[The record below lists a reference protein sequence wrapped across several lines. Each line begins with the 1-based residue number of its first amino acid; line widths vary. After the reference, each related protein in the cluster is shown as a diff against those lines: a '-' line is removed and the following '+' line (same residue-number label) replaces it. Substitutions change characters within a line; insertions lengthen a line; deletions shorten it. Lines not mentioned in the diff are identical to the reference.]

1 MIFKSFILGNLV
13 SLCMKIINSVVVVGL
28 YYGFLTTFSMGP
40 SYLFLLRARVI
51 EEGTEKKVSAT
62 TGFFTGQL
70 MMLISIYYAP
80 LHLALGR
87 PHTITVLALPYLLFH
102 FFWNNHKY
110 FFDSE
115 STTRNSLRNFSIQCV
130 FLNNLI
136 FQLFNHF
143 ILPSAMLFRLVNI
156 YMFRCNNKM
165 LFVTSSFAG
174 WLIGHVF
181 FMKWIGLLLVW
192 IQQKNSIR
200 SNVLIRPNKYLVSEF
215 RNYIAQIF
223 TIFLFSTC
231 IYSLGRIPSPI
242 LTKKLKETPTSETEE
257 REESEEETDI
267 EIETTS
273 ETKGT
278 KQEQEGSTEKDHSFS
293 LFSEEKRDPDK
304 IDETEE
310 IRVNGKEK
318 IKNELYFHF
327 KETSYKKRPFYETFY
342 LDGNEE
348 KENSKLEILIDKKDK
363 DLFWFEKPFVT
374 ILFDYKRWN
383 RPLRYIKNDQF
394 QNAVRKE
401 MSQYFFYTCR
411 SDGKERISFT
421 YPPSLSTFLEM
432 IERKV
437 SLFTTEKAFSGELY
451 NHWNYKNEQKKKN
464 LSNEFRNRVKALD
477 KKTLSPNTL
486 EKKIRL
492 CNDETK
498 KEYLSKIY
506 DPFLSGPY
514 RGRIN
519 FFFSTSSITETSIN
533 NYIDIIWINKIHLFL
548 LIPSYRNFEP
558 QTTTFNLTTFNQ
570 KSLSTEICYFLNLIN
585 ELVRKSTL
593 SFNFRGPS
601 LFPDHKDEKI
611 DLKDQIKFFKILFDA
626 ILADPNNKTIRKKIT
641 GLKEISK
648 QVPQW
653 SYKLIDDLEQ
663 QEGENEESVTED
675 HEIRS
680 RKAKRVVIFT
690 DNQQNIETYNNTKD
704 TANSDQI
711 DEVALIRYSQQ
722 SDFRRDIIKG
732 SVRAQRRKTVI
743 WEFFQANAH
752 SLLFLD
758 RIAKS
763 PLLSFDISEPMKNFF
778 INWVYKNTEF
788 AISDYTYPEK
798 KTKESEKKEKDKREK
813 DKREEKVRIEIAEA
827 WDSILFAQVIRS
839 CVLVTQSNIRKY
851 ILLPLLIIAKNI
863 IRMLLFQFPEWSED
877 FKDWNREMHVK
888 CTYNGV
894 QLSETE
900 FPKNWLTDGIQIK
913 ILFPFRLK
921 PWHRSKQKFSHKNPI
936 KKKEQKNDFCF
947 LTVWGMEA
955 ELPFGSPRKR
965 LSLFEPVFKKLEKKF
980 RKLKKKSFLVITI
993 LKERTN
999 LEINLSKKRNNWV
1012 IKNILFL
1019 KEITNKLCKSKK
1031 KASLLFGFK
1040 EVYELNETKK
1050 EKDLIRNNVTIQ
1062 TISTPIRSMNWTNYS
1077 LTEKKM
1083 KDLMIRRNT
1092 IINQIEKITK
1102 ERQKR
1107 FITSEINISSNKIT
1121 YNATKLKSSKTISQI
1136 LKRRNVRL
1144 IRKSHFFI
1152 KIWIEKIY
1160 INFLLGI
1167 INIPRINAQV
1177 FLESKRK
1184 ICNKYICNNEESN
1197 KRIGKTN
1204 PNQIHFISII
1214 KKSLNNSNLFNKN
1227 SQIFCDVS
1235 SLSQAYVFYKLSQ
1248 IRVINLYKLRSV
1260 LQYHGASL
1268 FLKNEI
1274 KDYFG
1279 DQGLFHY
1286 ELKDKKVRNS
1296 GTNQWKNWLKGH
1308 YQYKYDL
1315 SQIRWSILM
1324 PQKWQNRINQ
1334 HRTIQKQ
1341 DLNKL
1346 NLYKKDLL
1354 IHYEKTNFLK
1364 ADPLTRQKK
1373 NLKKNYRYN
1382 LLSSKYIFCEGK
1394 KESYIYEEEA
1404 LLKKKKKHAVSYN
1417 YNTAK
1422 NPFFDIDMLEGLSIN
1437 NYLTEDDII
1446 DMEKNL
1452 DRKFFDWRILHFCLR
1467 KKVGIQSWI
1476 DNGTKQ
1482 KKNTK
1487 TRTNKNKYQIIDKMD
1502 KKGLFFLTLQQDQEI
1517 NSSNS
1522 KKKLFDWMGMNEEI
1536 LNRPISNFELW
1547 FFPKFVILYNVYKIK
1562 PWVIPTQLLLLNL
1575 NRNENVS
1582 ENKKVNG
1589 KKNSDLF
1596 LSNEKKPIELEN
1608 QNYEEK
1614 EFEDQVDLGS
1624 VLANQERGVEEDY
1637 AKLGLGMKK
1646 RRKKKKYKSNT
1657 EAELDFFLKRYLR
1670 FQLRWDDSLNQK
1682 IINNIKVYCL
1692 LLRLTNSREIII
1704 SSIQRGEMSLD
1715 ILMIQKGFTLIELMK
1730 RGILIIEP
1738 VRLSVKND
1746 GQFIMYQSIGIFLV
1760 HKSKQQINQRYREN
1774 GYFDKTKFSESIESH
1789 QRIIGH
1795 RNKNDYDLL
1804 VPENILSPKRRKEL
1818 RILISFN
1825 SKNRNDSHINTEIS
1839 IGNNI
1844 KNCDHFLNKNKK
1856 DFNIKKL
1863 IKLKFFLWPNYR
1875 LEDLACMNRYW
1886 FDTNNASRFSMV
1898 RIHIYPR
1905 LKIW

>member
-1 MIFKSFILGNLV
+1 MIFKSFILDNLV

-62 TGFFTGQL
+62 TGFITGQL
-70 MMLISIYYAP
+70 ITFISIYYAP

-102 FFWNNHKY
+102 FFFFWNNHKY
-110 FFDSE
+110 FE

-136 FQLFNHF
+136 FQLLNHF

-165 LFVTSSFAG
+165 LFVTSSFVG
-174 WLIGHVF
+174 WLIGHFF

-192 IQQKNSIR
+192 IQHNKSIR
-200 SNVLIRPNKYLVSEF
+200 SNKYLVSEL
-215 RNYIAQIF
+215 RNSIARIF

-242 LTKKLKETPTSETEE
+242 LTKKLKETSTSKK
-257 REESEEETDI
+257 EESEEETDI
-267 EIETTS
+267 EIESTS
-273 ETKGT
+273 EMKGT
-278 KQEQEGSTEKDHSFS
+278 KQEQEGSNEEDHSFS
-293 LFSEEKRDPDK
+293 LFSEEKGDLDK
-304 IDETEE
+304 IYEIEE
-310 IRVNGKEK
+310 IRVNEKDK
-318 IKNELYFHF
+318 IKNKLDSHFNF
-327 KETSYKKRPFYETFY
+327 KETSYKKRPVYETFY
-342 LDGNEE
+342 LDGNQE

-363 DLFWFEKPFVT
+363 DFFWFERPFVT

-383 RPLRYIKNDQF
+383 RPLRYIKNDRF
-394 QNAVRKE
+394 ENAVRKE
-401 MSQYFFYTCR
+401 MSQYYIYICR

-432 IERKV
+432 IERKI
-437 SLFTTEKAFSGELY
+437 SLFTPEKPFSGELY
-451 NHWNYKNEQKKKN
+451 NRWNYNNEQKKKN
-464 LSNEFRNRVKALD
+464 LSNEFRNRVKTLD
-477 KKTLSPNTL
+477 KKSFSPNTL

-492 CNDETK
+492 CNDQIK

-514 RGRIN
+514 RGRIQN
-519 FFFSTSSITETSIN
+519 FFSPSSITETSIN
-533 NYIDIIWINKIHLFL
+533 NFIDIIWINKIHLFL
-548 LIPSYRNFEP
+548 LIPSNRNFEP
-558 QTTTFNLTTFNQ
+558 QITTFNQ
-570 KSLSTEICYFLNLIN
+570 KSLSTEIWYFLNLIN

-593 SFNFRGPS
+593 SFNFKGSS
-601 LFPDHKDEKI
+601 LVPDHKDEKM

-626 ILADPNNKTIRKKIT
+626 ILADLNNKTIINNFT
-641 GLKEISK
+641 GIKEISK

-663 QEGENEESVTED
+663 QETAKEENPAKD

-680 RKAKRVVIFT
+680 RRAKRVVIFT
-690 DNQQNIETYNNTKD
+690 DTEQNSDISNNPKDKD
-704 TANSDQI
+704 TANFDQKN
-711 DEVALIRYSQQ
+711 EVAMIRYSQQ
-722 SDFRRDIIKG
+722 PDFRRDIIKG

-743 WEFFQANAH
+743 WQFFQANVH
-752 SLLFLD
+752 SPLFLD

-763 PLLSFDISEPMKNFF
+763 PLFSFDIFEPIKFFF
-778 INWVYKNTEF
+778 INWVYKNTEC

-798 KTKESEKKEKDKREK
+798 KTKESEKKEEE
-813 DKREEKVRIEIAEA
+813 KREEKVRIEIAEA
-827 WDSILFAQVIRS
+827 WDSIIFAQVIRG
-839 CVLVTQSNIRKY
+839 CLLVTQSNIRKY

-888 CTYNGV
+888 CTYNAV
-894 QLSETE
+894 PLSETE
-900 FPKNWLTDGIQIK
+900 FPEKWLTDGIQIK

-921 PWHRSKQKFSHKNPI
+921 PWHRSKQKFSHKDPI
-936 KKKEQKNDFCF
+936 KKKEKKNDFCF
-947 LTVWGMEA
+947 LTVGGMEA
-955 ELPFGSPRKR
+955 ELPFGFPRRR
-965 LSLFEPVFKKLEKKF
+965 LSLFEPVFKKLDKKI

-993 LKERTN
+993 LKEKTN
-999 LEINLSKKRNNWV
+999 LEI
-1012 IKNILFL
+1012 
-1019 KEITNKLCKSKK
+1019 TNKIFKSKK
-1031 KASLLFGFK
+1031 KSNLFFGFK
-1040 EVYELNETKK
+1040 KVYELNETKK
-1050 EKDLIRNNVTIQ
+1050 EKNLIRNNVTIQ
-1062 TISTPIRSMNWTNYS
+1062 TMPTPIRSMNWTNYS
-1077 LTEKKM
+1077 QTEKNM

-1092 IINQIEKITK
+1092 IINQIQKITK
-1102 ERQKR
+1102 EREKN
-1107 FITSEINISSNKIT
+1107 FLTSEKSISPNKIT
-1121 YNATKLKSSKTISQI
+1121 YNTTKLKSSKRISQI
-1136 LKRRNVRL
+1136 LKRRNARL

-1152 KIWIEKIY
+1152 KIWIEKTY
-1160 INFLLGI
+1160 INFLLSI
-1167 INIPRINAQV
+1167 INIPRINAQF

-1184 ICNKYICNNEESN
+1184 ICNKYICNNEESK

-1204 PNQIHFISII
+1204 PNKIHFISII
-1214 KKSLNNSNLFNKN
+1214 KKSLNINNRNLFNKN
-1227 SQIFCDVS
+1227 SQNFCDVS

-1248 IRVINLYKLRSV
+1248 TRVIHLYKLRSV
-1260 LQYHGASL
+1260 LQYHGAPL

-1274 KDYFG
+1274 KDFFG
-1279 DQGLFHY
+1279 NQGLFHY
-1286 ELKDKKVRNS
+1286 ELKDKSVRNF

-1315 SQIRWSILM
+1315 SQIRWSMLI
-1324 PQKWQNRINQ
+1324 PQKWRNRINQ
-1334 HRTIQKQ
+1334 YRTIQKQ

-1354 IHYEKTNFLK
+1354 IHYEKTYFLK
-1364 ADPLTRQKK
+1364 ADALRAQQK
-1373 NLKKNYRYN
+1373 NNIKKDYRYN
-1382 LLSSKYIFCEGK
+1382 LLSYKSIFCGGK

-1404 LLKKKKKHAVSYN
+1404 PLKKKNKHAVSYN
-1417 YNTAK
+1417 YNMDK
-1422 NPFFDIDMLEGLSIN
+1422 NPLFDMLVGLSIK

-1452 DRKFFDWRILHFCLR
+1452 DRKFFDWRILQFCLR
-1467 KKVGIQSWI
+1467 KKVDIQSWI
-1476 DNGTKQ
+1476 ENGTKQ
-1482 KKNTK
+1482 KKTTK
-1487 TRTNKNKYQIIDKMD
+1487 TRTNKYQIIDNKD
-1502 KKGLFFLTLQQDQEI
+1502 LFFLTLHQV
-1517 NSSNS
+1517 NPSNS

-1536 LNRPISNFELW
+1536 LNRPIYNLELW
-1547 FFPKFVILYNVYKIK
+1547 FFSKFVTLYNAYKIK

-1575 NRNENVS
+1575 NRNENVI

-1608 QNYEEK
+1608 QNYQEK
-1614 EFEDQVDLGS
+1614 KFEDGVDLGS
-1624 VLANQERGVEEDY
+1624 VLANQERGVKEDY

-1646 RRKKKKYKSNT
+1646 RRKKKQYKSNT
-1657 EAELDFFLKRYLR
+1657 EAELDFLLKRFLR
-1670 FQLRWDDSLNQK
+1670 FQLKWDDSLNHK

-1692 LLRLTNSREIII
+1692 LLRLTNLREIFI
-1704 SSIQRGEMSLD
+1704 SSIQKGEMSLD
-1715 ILMIQKGFTLIELMK
+1715 ILMIQKNFTLIELMK
-1730 RGILIIEP
+1730 KGIFIIEP
-1738 VRLSVKND
+1738 LRLSVRND

-1760 HKSKQQINQRYREN
+1760 HKSKQEINQRYREN
-1774 GYFDKTKFSESIESH
+1774 GYFDKTNFSESIESH

-1839 IGNNI
+1839 NGNNI
-1844 KNCDHFLNKNKK
+1844 KNCDHFLNKNKH
-1856 DFNIKKL
+1856 FNRKKL

-1875 LEDLACMNRYW
+1875 LEDLSCMNRYW

>member
-1 MIFKSFILGNLV
+1 MIFKSFILDNLV

-62 TGFFTGQL
+62 TGFITGQL
-70 MMLISIYYAP
+70 ITLISIYYGP
-80 LHLALGR
+80 LHIALGR
-87 PHTITVLALPYLLFH
+87 PHTIAVLALPYFLFH

-110 FFDSE
+110 FE

-156 YMFRCNNKM
+156 YMFRCNNKI
-165 LFVTSSFAG
+165 LFVTSSFVG
-174 WLIGHVF
+174 WLIGHFF

-192 IQQKNSIR
+192 IQHNKSIR
-200 SNVLIRPNKYLVSEF
+200 SNVLIRSNKYLVSEL
-215 RNYIAQIF
+215 RNSLARIF
-223 TIFLFSTC
+223 TLFLFSTC

-242 LTKKLKETPTSETEE
+242 LTKKLKETSTSE
-257 REESEEETDI
+257 RKESEEETDI
-267 EIETTS
+267 EIESTS
-273 ETKGT
+273 ETKGA
-278 KQEQEGSTEKDHSFS
+278 KQEQEESNEEDDSFS
-293 LFSEEKRDPDK
+293 FFSEEKGDPDK
-304 IDETEE
+304 INEMEE
-310 IRVNGKEK
+310 IRVNGQKK
-318 IKNELYFHF
+318 KKNELDSHFNF
-327 KETSYKKRPFYETFY
+327 KETSFKKRPVYETFY
-342 LDGNEE
+342 LDANQE
-348 KENSKLEILIDKKDK
+348 KENSKLEILIDKDF
-363 DLFWFEKPFVT
+363 FWFEKPFVT

-383 RPLRYIKNDQF
+383 RPLRYIKNDRF
-394 QNAVRKE
+394 DNAVRKE

-432 IERKV
+432 IERKM
-437 SLFTTEKAFSGELY
+437 SLFPTEKVFSGEWY
-451 NHWNYKNEQKKKN
+451 NRWNYKNEQKKKN
-464 LSNEFRNRVKALD
+464 LSNEFKNRVKTLD
-477 KKTLSPNTL
+477 KKSFSPNTL

-492 CNDETK
+492 CNDEIK
-498 KEYLSKIY
+498 KEYLSKKY

-514 RGRIN
+514 RGRIQG
-519 FFFSTSSITETSIN
+519 FFSPSSITETSIN
-533 NYIDIIWINKIHLFL
+533 NYIDRIWINKIHLFL
-548 LIPSYRNFEP
+548 LIPSNRNFEP
-558 QTTTFNLTTFNQ
+558 QKTTFNQ
-570 KSLSTEICYFLNLIN
+570 KSLSTEICNFLNLIN

-593 SFNFRGPS
+593 SFNFKGLS
-601 LFPDHKDEKI
+601 LFPDYKDEEM
-611 DLKDQIKFFKILFDA
+611 DLKDQIKFLKILFDG
-626 ILADPNNKTIRKKIT
+626 ILADPNNKTIRNNFTAI
-641 GLKEISK
+641 KEISK
-648 QVPQW
+648 QVPHW

-663 QEGENEESVTED
+663 QEAENEENAAED

-690 DNQQNIETYNNTKD
+690 DNEENSDIYKNPKD

-722 SDFRRDIIKG
+722 PDFRRDIIKG
-732 SVRAQRRKTVI
+732 SVRAQRRKIVI
-743 WEFFQANAH
+743 WKFFQANVH
-752 SLLFLD
+752 SPLFLD

-763 PLLSFDISEPMKNFF
+763 PFFSFDIFEPMNFF
-778 INWVYKNTEF
+778 LRNWVYKNTES
-788 AISDYTYPEK
+788 AISDSTYPEK
-798 KTKESEKKEKDKREK
+798 KTKESEKKEEE
-813 DKREEKVRIEIAEA
+813 KREEKVRIEIAEA
-827 WDSILFAQVIRS
+827 WDTIIFAQVIRG
-839 CVLVTQSNIRKY
+839 CLLITQSNIRKY

-863 IRMLLFQFPEWSED
+863 IRMLFFQFPEWSED

-894 QLSETE
+894 PLSETE

-921 PWHRSKQKFSHKNPI
+921 PWHKSKQKFSHKDPI
-936 KKKEQKNDFCF
+936 KKQEKKNDFCF
-947 LTVWGMEA
+947 LTVGGMET
-955 ELPFGSPRKR
+955 ELPFGSPRRR
-965 LSLFEPVFKKLEKKF
+965 LSLFEPVFKKLAKKI

-993 LKERTN
+993 LKEKTN
-999 LEINLSKKRNNWV
+999 LLKNWLIKK
-1012 IKNILFL
+1012 ILFL
-1019 KEITNKLCKSKK
+1019 KKITNKFKK
-1031 KASLLFGFK
+1031 KSSLLFGFK

-1050 EKDLIRNNVTIQ
+1050 EKDLIRNNVTIE
-1062 TISTPIRSMNWTNYS
+1062 TMSTPIRSMNWTNYS
-1077 LTEKKM
+1077 QTEKKI
-1083 KDLMIRRNT
+1083 KDLIIRRNT
-1092 IINQIEKITK
+1092 IINQIQKITK
-1102 ERQKR
+1102 EREKK
-1107 FITSEINISSNKIT
+1107 FLTSEKNMSPNKIT
-1121 YNATKLKSSKTISQI
+1121 YNTTKLKLSKRISQI
-1136 LKRRNVRL
+1136 LRRENARL

-1167 INIPRINAQV
+1167 INIPRINPQF

-1184 ICNKYICNNEESN
+1184 ICNKCICNNEESN

-1204 PNQIHFISII
+1204 QNQIHFISIR
-1214 KKSLNNSNLFNKN
+1214 KKSLNNRNLFNKN
-1227 SQIFCDVS
+1227 SKIFCDVS

-1248 IRVINLYKLRSV
+1248 TRGIHLYKLRSI
-1260 LQYHGASL
+1260 LQYHGAPL

-1274 KDYFG
+1274 KDFFG
-1279 DQGLFHY
+1279 NQGLFHY
-1286 ELKDKKVRNS
+1286 ELKDKSVRNS

-1315 SQIRWSILM
+1315 SPIHWSMLM
-1324 PQKWQNRINQ
+1324 PQKWRNRINQ

-1346 NLYKKDLL
+1346 NFYKNKKDQL
-1354 IHYEKTNFLK
+1354 IHYEKTYFLK
-1364 ADPLTRQKK
+1364 ADALRARQKK

-1382 LLSSKYIFCEGK
+1382 LLSYKSIFCGGK

-1404 LLKKKKKHAVSYN
+1404 PLKKNNKHAVSYI
-1417 YNTAK
+1417 YNMAK
-1422 NPFFDIDMLEGLSIN
+1422 NPFFDMLVGLSIKN
-1437 NYLTEDDII
+1437 SLTEDDII

-1452 DRKFFDWRILHFCLR
+1452 DRKFFDWRIIHFCLR
-1467 KKVGIQSWI
+1467 KKVDIQSWI
-1476 DNGTKQ
+1476 ETGTKQ

-1487 TRTNKNKYQIIDKMD
+1487 TRTNKYQIIDKMD
-1502 KKGLFFLTLQQDQEI
+1502 NKDLFFLTLHQGQEI
-1517 NSSNS
+1517 NS

-1536 LNRPISNFELW
+1536 LNRPISNLELW
-1547 FFPKFVILYNVYKIK
+1547 FFEKFVTLYNAYKIK
-1562 PWVIPTQLLLLNL
+1562 PWVIPTELLLLNL
-1575 NRNENVS
+1575 NRNENVI

-1608 QNYEEK
+1608 QNYQEK
-1614 EFEDQVDLGS
+1614 EFEDRVNLGS
-1624 VLANQERGVEEDY
+1624 VLANKERGVEEDY

-1646 RRKKKKYKSNT
+1646 RRKKKQYKSNT

-1670 FQLRWDDSLNQK
+1670 FQLKWDDSLNQK

-1692 LLRLTNSREIII
+1692 LLRLTNSQEIFM
-1704 SSIQRGEMSLD
+1704 SSIQKGEMSLD
-1715 ILMIQKGFTLIELMK
+1715 ILMIEKGFTLIELMK
-1730 RGILIIEP
+1730 RGIFIIEP
-1738 VRLSVKND
+1738 VRLSVRND

-1760 HKSKQQINQRYREN
+1760 HKSKQQINQRCREN
-1774 GYFDKTKFSESIESH
+1774 RYFDKTNFSESIESH
-1789 QRIIGH
+1789 QCRIGH

-1818 RILISFN
+1818 RILISLN
-1825 SKNRNDSHINTEIS
+1825 SKNRNDSHRNTEIS
-1839 IGNNI
+1839 NGNNI
-1844 KNCDHFLNKNKK
+1844 KNCDHFLNKNKH
-1856 DFNIKKL
+1856 FNRKKL

-1905 LKIW
+1905 LKIRY

>member
-1 MIFKSFILGNLV
+1 MIFKSFILANLV

-62 TGFFTGQL
+62 TGFITGQL
-70 MMLISIYYAP
+70 MTLISIYYAP
-80 LHLALGR
+80 MHLALGR

-102 FFWNNHKY
+102 FFFFWNNHKY
-110 FFDSE
+110 FE

-165 LFVTSSFAG
+165 LFVTSSFVG
-174 WLIGHVF
+174 WLIGHFF

-192 IQQKNSIR
+192 IQQNNSIR
-200 SNVLIRPNKYLVSEF
+200 SNVLIRSNKYLVSEL
-215 RNYIAQIF
+215 RNSIARIF

-242 LTKKLKETPTSETEE
+242 LTKKLKETSTSE
-257 REESEEETDI
+257 REEREEETDI
-267 EIETTS
+267 EIESTS

-278 KQEQEGSTEKDHSFS
+278 KQEQEGSNEEDHSFS
-293 LFSEEKRDPDK
+293 LFSEEKGDVEK
-304 IDETEE
+304 IDEMEE

-318 IKNELYFHF
+318 KKNEDSRF
-327 KETSYKKRPFYETFY
+327 KETSYKNKKEPVYETFS
-342 LDGNEE
+342 LGINPE
-348 KENSKLEILIDKKDK
+348 KENSKFEFLIDKKDK
-363 DLFWFEKPFVT
+363 DLSWFEKPFVT
-374 ILFDYKRWN
+374 FLFDYKRWN
-383 RPLRYIKNDQF
+383 CPLRYIKNDRF
-394 QNAVRKE
+394 ENAVRKE

-432 IERKV
+432 IERKM
-437 SLFTTEKAFSGELY
+437 SLFTTEKFFSGKLH
-451 NHWNYKNEQKKKN
+451 NRWNYKNEQKTKN
-464 LSNEFRNRVKALD
+464 LNNEFRNRVKTLD
-477 KKTLSPNTL
+477 KKSFSPNTL

-498 KEYLSKIY
+498 KEYLSKKY
-506 DPFLSGPY
+506 DPFLSGSC
-514 RGRIN
+514 RGRIQ
-519 FFFSTSSITETSIN
+519 FFFSPSSITETSIN

-558 QTTTFNLTTFNQ
+558 KITTFNQ

-585 ELVRKSTL
+585 EFVRESTL
-593 SFNFRGPS
+593 SFNFKGPS
-601 LFPDHKDEKI
+601 LFPDHKDEKM
-611 DLKDQIKFFKILFDA
+611 DLKDQIKFLKILFDA
-626 ILADPNNKTIRKKIT
+626 ILADPNNKTILKNFT

-663 QEGENEESVTED
+663 QEAENEENAAED

-690 DNQQNIETYNNTKD
+690 DNEQNIDISKNPKD

-711 DEVALIRYSQQ
+711 NEVALIRYSQQ
-722 SDFRRDIIKG
+722 PDFRRDIIKG

-743 WEFFQANAH
+743 WQFFQANVH
-752 SLLFLD
+752 SPLFLD

-763 PLLSFDISEPMKNFF
+763 PLFSFDIFEPMKIFF
-778 INWVYKNTEF
+778 INWVYKNTES

-798 KTKESEKKEKDKREK
+798 KTKESEKKEE
-813 DKREEKVRIEIAEA
+813 DKREEEVRIEIAEA
-827 WDSILFAQVIRS
+827 WDSIIFAQVIRG
-839 CVLVTQSNIRKY
+839 CVLVTQSNIRKF
-851 ILLPLLIIAKNI
+851 IQLPLLIIVKNI

-894 QLSETE
+894 PLSETE

-921 PWHRSKQKFSHKNPI
+921 PWHRSKQNFSHKDPI
-936 KKKEQKNDFCF
+936 KKKERKNDFCF
-947 LTVWGMEA
+947 LTVGGMEA
-955 ELPFGSPRKR
+955 ELPFGSPRRR
-965 LSLFEPVFKKLEKKF
+965 LSLFEPLFKKLDKKI

-993 LKERTN
+993 LKEKAD
-999 LEINLSKKRNNWV
+999 LSKKRNNWLF
-1012 IKNILFL
+1012 KNILFL
-1019 KEITNKLCKSKK
+1019 KEITKKFCKSKK
-1031 KASLLFGFK
+1031 KSSLFFGFK
-1040 EVYELNETKK
+1040 QVYELNETKK
-1050 EKDLIRNNVTIQ
+1050 EKDLIRNNVTVQ
-1062 TISTPIRSMNWTNYS
+1062 TMSTPIRSMNWTNFS
-1077 LTEKKM
+1077 LTKKKR

-1092 IINQIEKITK
+1092 IINQIQKITK
-1102 ERQKR
+1102 EREKR
-1107 FITSEINISSNKIT
+1107 FITSEKNISPNKIT
-1121 YNATKLKSSKTISQI
+1121 YNATKLKSSKSISQK
-1136 LKRRNVRL
+1136 LKRRNARL

-1160 INFLLGI
+1160 INFFLGI
-1167 INIPRINAQV
+1167 INIPRINAQF
-1177 FLESKRK
+1177 FLDSKRK
-1184 ICNKYICNNEESN
+1184 ISNKNICNNEESN
-1197 KRIGKTN
+1197 KKIGKTN
-1204 PNQIHFISII
+1204 PKKIHFISII
-1214 KKSLNNSNLFNKN
+1214 KKSLNINNSNFFTKN

-1248 IRVINLYKLRSV
+1248 TRVIHLYKLRSV
-1260 LQYHGASL
+1260 LQYHGESL

-1274 KDYFG
+1274 KDFFG
-1279 DQGLFHY
+1279 NLGLFHF
-1286 ELKDKKVRNS
+1286 ELKDTSVRNF
-1296 GTNQWKNWLKGH
+1296 GTNQWKNWLKDH
-1308 YQYKYDL
+1308 YQDKYDL
-1315 SQIRWSILM
+1315 SQIRWCMLI
-1324 PQKWQNRINQ
+1324 PQKWRNRINQ

-1341 DLNKL
+1341 DLNKF
-1346 NLYKKDLL
+1346 NLYKNKKEQL

-1364 ADPLTRQKK
+1364 TDALRARQKN
-1373 NLKKNYRYN
+1373 NLKKDYRYN
-1382 LLSSKYIFCEGK
+1382 LLSYKSIFCGGK

-1404 LLKKKKKHAVSYN
+1404 PLKKKKKHAVSYN

-1422 NPFFDIDMLEGLSIN
+1422 NQNFDMLIGLSIN
-1437 NYLTEDDII
+1437 NYLTEDDIF

-1467 KKVGIQSWI
+1467 KKVDIQSWI
-1476 DNGTKQ
+1476 ESGTKQ
-1482 KKNTK
+1482 NIKTK
-1487 TRTNKNKYQIIDKMD
+1487 TRTNKNQKIDNMD
-1502 KKGLFFLTLQQDQEI
+1502 NKDLFFLTLRQDQEI
-1517 NSSNS
+1517 KPSNS
-1522 KKKLFDWMGMNEEI
+1522 KKKLFDWMGMNEET
-1536 LNRPISNFELW
+1536 LNRPISNLELW
-1547 FFPKFVILYNVYKIK
+1547 FFAKFVTLYNAYKIN
-1562 PWVIPTQLLLLNL
+1562 PWAIPTQLLLLNL
-1575 NRNENVS
+1575 NRNENVI

-1608 QNYEEK
+1608 QNYQEK
-1614 EFEDQVDLGS
+1614 KFEDQVDLGS
-1624 VLANQERGVEEDY
+1624 VLANKERGVEEDY

-1646 RRKKKKYKSNT
+1646 GRKKKQYKSNI
-1657 EAELDFFLKRYLR
+1657 EAELDFLLKRYLR
-1670 FQLRWDDSLNQK
+1670 FQLKWDDSLNQK

-1692 LLRLTNSREIII
+1692 LLRLTNSREIFI
-1704 SSIQRGEMSLD
+1704 SSIQKGETSLD
-1715 ILMIQKGFTLIELMK
+1715 ILMIEKGFTLIELMK
-1730 RGILIIEP
+1730 GGIFIIEP
-1738 VRLSVKND
+1738 VRLSVRKD
-1746 GQFIMYQSIGIFLV
+1746 GQFILYQSIGILWG
-1760 HKSKQQINQRYREN
+1760 HKSKQLINQKYREN
-1774 GYFDKTKFSESIESH
+1774 VYFDKTNFRESIESH
-1789 QRIIGH
+1789 QRLIGH

-1825 SKNRNDSHINTEIS
+1825 SKKSHDSHINTEIS
-1839 IGNNI
+1839 NGNNI
-1844 KNCDHFLNKNKK
+1844 KNCDNFLNKNKH
-1856 DFNIKKL
+1856 FNRKKL

-1905 LKIW
+1905 LKFR